1 MRLFKFLL
9 AGALLAAATTAN
21 AQVNSS
27 SLLMPAAA
35 DPSAAVSAVPAP
47 DPAALPAAPTPSADS
62 GPAAVPLSAEPAPA
76 SRLSAA
82 PAQRGPVP
90 VVDVFEHYNFQISV
104 GYTFVRFYEAPHQI
118 QNRNG
123 FNSNLI
129 YYYHGGWIGIDG
141 SLLGG
146 FGSQSNSRS
155 RFLFLGA
162 GPRFRWA
169 GDRAVEFWGHALV
182 GGSHYT
188 PQTSFGKQNAFGYEA
203 GLGADVNIHHSRLAY
218 RAELDMIGTRYFQTY
233 QYSPMASVSIVWK
246 F

>member
-104 GYTFVRFYEAPHQI
+104 G
-118 QNRNG
+118 
-123 FNSNLI
+123 
-129 YYYHGGWIGIDG
+129 
-141 SLLGG
+141 
-146 FGSQSNSRS
+146 
-155 RFLFLGA
+155 
-162 GPRFRWA
+162 
-169 GDRAVEFWGHALV
+169 
-182 GGSHYT
+182 
-188 PQTSFGKQNAFGYEA
+188 
-203 GLGADVNIHHSRLAY
+203 
-218 RAELDMIGTRYFQTY
+218 
-233 QYSPMASVSIVWK
+233 
-246 F
+246 